1 MLVNARERMAEE
13 SEGREGA
20 AAGGEG
26 GGGRESEWDGTGVR
40 KVVGAETEMSLTVAE
55 DAGGRKRARGE
66 GEGEGEGAGV
76 GAGVGVGVG
85 AGGGLDGEE
94 TYAGFS
100 GGEGGELALVGG
112 LDDVGELLALR
123 KRMRTE
129 VAQLRSELDAV
140 RAEGRAME
148 MHLRTQLLEASVER
162 DKYKAMVAAH
172 ESPSVVHASQLEIM
186 LSRLL
191 REVDLYKAKAKERNK
206 FYDLYVA
213 QQRIISDLRHIDA
226 VTRTQRE

>member
-1 MLVNARERMAEE
+1 MAEE
-13 SEGREGA
+13 SKGREGA
-20 AAGGEG
+20 AARGEG
-26 GGGRESEWDGTGVR
+26 GGGRGSEWDGTGVR
-40 KVVGAETEMSLTVAE
+40 KVVGAETEMSRTVAE
-55 DAGGRKRARGE
+55 DAGGRKRTRGE
-66 GEGEGEGAGV
+66 GEGEGEHKGEGE
-76 GAGVGVGVG
+76 GVGVG
-85 AGGGLDGEE
+85 AGGEVDGEE
-94 TYAGFS
+94 AYAGFS
-100 GGEGGELALVGG
+100 KGEGGELSLVGG
-112 LDDVGELLALR
+112 LDDVGDLLALR

-129 VAQLRSELDAV
+129 VAQLRSELDAA

-162 DKYKAMVAAH
+162 DKYKAMVAAQ

-213 QQRIISDLRHIDA
+213 QQRIISDLRHIDT
-226 VTRTQRE
+226 VTRTQRK